1 MADYLCIRGKN
12 PKDLYMKKSLLTAA
26 VAVFAAIGAQ
36 AAVVLEY
43 SISSL
48 PGGVSSLSPS
58 VNTVGGS
65 SLDYTGNSDFI
76 NTSLDGAIYA
86 NNHAASPSSSAN
98 GFTFSTGSSFNVNYT
113 GATLSFG
120 ASSIVDPYQVSLYAD
135 GDLVSTQSLPGG
147 VGTSNAVSYDL
158 SALGATTGSTSFK
171 VVFSGDTSAE
181 YGFDSYIGGV
191 ANASR
196 NIQLDVPTTPV
207 PEPHE
212 YAMIAGLCLVGFAA
226 YRRRQMAVEANQS

>member
-1 MADYLCIRGKN
+1 MADYLSIRGKN

-43 SISSL
+43 SISTL

-86 NNHAASPSSSAN
+86 NNHAANPSSSAN
-98 GFTFSTGSSFNVNYT
+98 GFTFSTGSSFNVDYA

-120 ASSIVDPYQVSLYAD
+120 ASSNADYQVSLYAD
-135 GDLVSTQSLPGG
+135 GALVSTQSFPGA
-147 VGTSNAVSYDL
+147 VGTSNAVTYDL
-158 SALGATTGSTSFK
+158 SSLGATTGSTSFK
-171 VVFSGDTSAE
+171 VVFSGDTNLE

-212 YAMIAGLCLVGFAA
+212 YAMIAGLCLVGFAV